1 MFLNREKMMK
11 KFNVKAVLYTTVMS
25 LVLTACGGSDK
36 YDKSVDKL
44 EQNRSSELVF
54 VNTMDE
60 MVTFYVKNSI
70 KWNKIFDDNHE
81 MIQLAK
87 NDSSKPI
94 KYTWHKG
101 LKKTNLNKSYF
112 GIQDTNSKVNKAQVE
127 FELKNDIDFFVV
139 SWESSNEYK
148 ISVLEKKPS
157 NAPDVFR
164 IRVFTDS
171 DMSIKINGSD
181 EVVAIAKKGEVS
193 SAFTIN
199 NCSDSL
205 QVGNNY
211 IDLCQEGDIGQSYL
225 VVVDSNGKKVITQE

>member
-1 MFLNREKMMK
+1 MMK
-11 KFNVKAVLYTTVMS
+11 KFNVKAVLCTTVMS
-25 LVLTACGGSDK
+25 IFLSACGGSDK
-36 YDKSVDKL
+36 YDKSVDEL

-70 KWNKIFDDNHE
+70 KWNKIFDDNHK
-81 MIQLAK
+81 ILDLVK
-87 NDSSKPI
+87 NSSSEPN
-94 KYTWHKG
+94 KYTWHDD
-101 LKKTNLNKSYF
+101 LKNVNLNKSYF
-112 GIQDTNSKVNKAQVE
+112 GVQDTNSKVNKAQVE
-127 FELKNDIDFFVV
+127 FELKNGIDFFVV

-157 NAPDVFR
+157 NTSDVFR

-181 EVVAIAKKGEVS
+181 EVVATAKKGEVS

-199 NCSDSL
+199 NCYDSL
-205 QVGNNY
+205 QVGNNN
-211 IDLCQEGDIGQSYL
+211 IDLCQGDIGQSYL
-225 VVVDSNGKKVITQE
+225 VVVDSNGKQLITQE

>member
-1 MFLNREKMMK
+1 MFLKREKMMK
-11 KFNVKAVLYTTVMS
+11 KFNVKTVLCTTVMS
-25 LVLTACGGSDK
+25 LFLTACGGSDK

-54 VNTMDE
+54 VNAMDE

-70 KWNKIFDDNHE
+70 KWKKIFDDNHN
-81 MIQLAK
+81 ILDQAK
-87 NDSSKPI
+87 YSSSEPI
-94 KYTWHKG
+94 KYTWH
-101 LKKTNLNKSYF
+101 NDLNKTDF
-112 GIQDTNSKVNKAQVE
+112 GVQDTNSKVNKAQVE
-127 FELKNDIDFFVV
+127 AELKNGIDFFVV

-157 NAPDVFR
+157 NTSDVFR

-205 QVGNNY
+205 QVGNNH
-211 IDLCQEGDIGQSYL
+211 IDLCQGGDIGQSYL
-225 VVVDSNGKKVITQE
+225 VVVNSNGKQLITQE

>member
-1 MFLNREKMMK
+1 MGMCMQKIKNYVK
-11 KFNVKAVLYTTVMS
+11 KTALISSLIIVLS
-25 LVLTACGGSDK
+25 ACGGSDK
-36 YDKSVDKL
+36 YDKSVDEL

-54 VNTMDE
+54 VNTIDE

-70 KWNKIFDDNHE
+70 KWNKIFDDNHK
-81 MIQLAK
+81 ILDLVK
-87 NDSSKPI
+87 NSSSEPN
-94 KYTWHKG
+94 KYTWSDD
-101 LKKTNLNKSYF
+101 LNNSYF
-112 GIQDTNSKVNKAQVE
+112 GVQDTNSKVNKAHVE
-127 FELKNDIDFFVV
+127 AELKNGIDFFVV

-157 NAPDVFR
+157 NTSDVFR

-181 EVVAIAKKGEVS
+181 KVVATAKKGEVS

-205 QVGNNY
+205 QVGNNH
-211 IDLCQEGDIGQSYL
+211 IDLCQGNIGQSYL
-225 VVVDSNGKKVITQE
+225 VVVDSNGKQLITQE